1 MSIDRNAALEALRH
15 MQDRQ
20 SVRNFADK
28 PIPQE
33 DLDEILKTALSA
45 ATAGNL
51 QRLPS
56 SSNVIPSATSSWAF
70 SAPTSPSSERHPS
83 I

>member
-51 QRLPS
+51 QP
-56 SSNVIPSATSSWAF
+56 VTIIV
-70 SAPTSPSSERHPS
+70 ERDPERNKQLGVLWRPS